1 MHRGFHLGHC
11 PRTCRWIARK
21 LNVTTQDVRFDVIAA
36 GFSGDDA
43 TARKALTHQDP
54 LVRASALRALH
65 RMGHITTE
73 ELRAS
78 LQDAEPEVRRTAV
91 ECAVAFPDVEV
102 HLLLHDTDVFVSEMT
117 AWCLGER
124 AVTDIELDALIE
136 ATTTHPEA
144 IVREASAAAL
154 GSIGDERGL
163 PAILTACNDK
173 PAVRRRAV
181 LALAPFDGDDVQ
193 LALENALSDRDWQ
206 VRQNA
211 EDMLHPR
218 GY

>member
-1 MHRGFHLGHC
+1 
-11 PRTCRWIARK
+11 
-21 LNVTTQDVRFDVIAA
+21 VSSQDVRFNVIAA
-36 GFSGDDA
+36 GFSGDDI
-43 TARKALTHQDP
+43 TARQGLIHQDP

-65 RMGHITTE
+65 RMQHITTD
-73 ELRAS
+73 ELRDA
-78 LQDAEPEVRRTAV
+78 LHDAEPEVRRTAI
-91 ECAVAFPDVEV
+91 ECAVTFPDVVV
-102 HLLLHDTDVFVSEMT
+102 HTFLDDTDIFVAEMT

-124 AVTDIELDALIE
+124 AVTDDELDALIH
-136 ATTTHPEA
+136 ATTSHSEA
-144 IVREASAAAL
+144 VVREACAAAL

-163 PAILTACNDK
+163 PAILAACNDK

-211 EDMLHPR
+211 EILISPR
-218 GY
+218 GENHQE